1 MRHTAPLTR
10 ALALA
15 APLLL
20 TATACQA
27 LLDPKP
33 PPLST
38 DPDAGDQEHLDS
50 NNAVEVLPD
59 DGRPPGLPRYD
70 EDAQPE
76 TAAIGSEDLV
86 RWRDD
91 AGLVASDATTDALYL
106 IDLDQGELTHRVQ
119 FEEDAAP
126 GRVAASEDTAYVVL
140 QGAGELAR
148 VDAQGQVTGRVAV
161 CAAPR
166 GVALDAGRSRAWVAC
181 ASSEVVGVD
190 LQTFEV
196 ASTWFVDADLRDV
209 VVLGPRLYVSRF
221 HAGEILAL
229 DPGSGEVEDR
239 KFLPRRIG
247 YFGDGAQV
255 GVLWRLERG
264 GDGVIASYQRMTRQA
279 LVLAPPEMRRG
290 EEGDGGHQPAYGPR
304 PDQRDG
310 DCQAAVS
317 SMAALVVLDGSGQLV
332 DVEGECVSN
341 DPLPVDVE
349 LGPCGVATLSA
360 AARVDLTEDAPSWE
374 CPEDVRVR
382 GNALAMARLGTGELY
397 VLARHELLTVRGPD
411 GSEIPLAV
419 QARAHL
425 GHTLFHANTGSGLT
439 CASCH
444 PGGGSDGHAWTFLN
458 DRRLMPSGGSTT
470 RDRRTQTLRAGVE
483 GKLHWDGEFDGMTS
497 LMFEIFSRR
506 MGGADIELEDTRAI
520 RAWLGQLEPASGITP
535 SPERAP
541 LVAQGA
547 AIFGAAGCGDCHTG
561 ANLTDHRFHDVGTL
575 DAVKTPTLRG
585 IVHYKRFL
593 HDGCAGTLRARFDP
607 GCGGDQHGDVEGL
620 SEGDLDALTAYLETL

>member
-91 AGLVASDATTDALYL
+91 AGLVASDATTDAVYL
-106 IDLDQGELTHRVQ
+106 IDLEQAALTHRVQ
-119 FEEDAAP
+119 FEQGADP

-148 VDAQGQVTGRVAV
+148 VDARGQVTGRVAV
-161 CAAPR
+161 CKAPR

-196 ASTWFVDADLRDV
+196 ASTWFVDSDLRDV
-209 VVLGPRLYVSRF
+209 VATDRHLIVSRF
-221 HAGEILAL
+221 HDAELLVVDITTGQ
-229 DPGSGEVEDR
+229 VEDR
-239 KFLPRRIG
+239 AFMPVGENDVIADRV
-247 YFGDGAQV
+247 GA
-255 GVLWRLERG
+255 LWRMKREG
-264 GDGVIASYQRMTRQA
+264 EVVITSYQRMSERPLL
-279 LVLAPPEMRRG
+279 LVDPN
-290 EEGDGGHQPAYGPR
+290 QPNDVAGYGAFGPCR
-304 PDQRDG
+304 S
-310 DCQAAVS
+310 AVS
-317 SMAALVVLDGSGQLV
+317 SMAAIVTFDASGHVDDAQGSCSSSG
-332 DVEGECVSN
+332 
-341 DPLPVDVE
+341 PLPVDVD
-349 LGPCGVATLSA
+349 LRGCGASALSA
-360 AARVDLTEDAPSWE
+360 STRLTAGDAFFDE
-374 CPEDVRVR
+374 ACAPEVHVR
-382 GNALAMARLGTGELY
+382 GSALAMERTSAGELY
-397 VLARHELLTVRGPD
+397 VLTRDESLTVRGAE
-411 GSEIPLAV
+411 GAVVTLAED
-419 QARAHL
+419 ARAHL
-425 GHTLFHANTGSGLT
+425 GHVLFHGDTGQGIA

-444 PGGGSDGHAWTFLN
+444 PGGGSDGHAWSFLARG
-458 DRRLMPSGGSTT
+458 RREGPHEFT
-470 RDRRTQTLRAGVE
+470 RRTQTLRAGVE
-483 GKLHWDGEFDGMTS
+483 GKLHWDGEFEDMGA
-497 LMFEIFSRR
+497 LMGDVFSQR
-506 MGGADIELEDTRAI
+506 MGGFTIEQGDAQSI
-520 RAWLGQLEPASGITP
+520 RDWLGQLSPEPGVTP
-535 SPERAP
+535 PPERAAE
-541 LVAQGA
+541 VARGA
-547 AIFGAAGCGDCHTG
+547 ALFEEAGCDGCHSGAAF
-561 ANLTDHRFHDVGTL
+561 TDHRFHDVGTL

-593 HDGCAGTLRARFDP
+593 HDGCADTLRARFEP
-607 GCGGDQHGDVEGL
+607 GCGGDQHGDVATL
-620 SEGDLDALTAYLETL
+620 SADDLDALTAYLETL